1 MQSCV
6 QGEAMPAVTKE
17 QIETLAKIQ
26 LIEIEAGKLKLYLN
40 GVPAQ
45 ISRIDRHLEEFIQGV
60 DSDQAAIE
68 EFNKQYRALEA
79 DLQQN
84 ISKIE
89 KSQEKLRSVKTNKEY
104 QSSLKEIDDIKS
116 ANSSLEDEMLELL
129 DKIEKAEKTL
139 NDRKQNYD
147 EIVDESNQEK
157 DAIQRD
163 AQKREEKLVELESD
177 RVATAAELDAGL
189 LEVFNRVK
197 AKQID
202 RVAIVAVRN
211 AVCLGCNMNI
221 PPQIYNELQR
231 CDSLKYCPSCERI
244 IYWQDQ
250 EERPE

>member
-1 MQSCV
+1 
-6 QGEAMPAVTKE
+6 MPAVTKE
-17 QIETLAKIQ
+17 QIETLARIQ
-26 LIEIEAGKLKLYLN
+26 LIEIEAGKLRKYLK
-40 GVPAQ
+40 GVPAH
-45 ISRIDRHLEEFIQGV
+45 ISGIDRHLEGFIQGV
-60 DSDQAAIE
+60 DNDQAAIE

-84 ISKIE
+84 LSKIE
-89 KSQEKLRSVKTNKEY
+89 KSHEKLRSVKTNKEY

-116 ANSSLEDEMLELL
+116 ANSSLEDEMLEFL
-129 DKIEKAEKTL
+129 DKIEEAEKTL
-139 NDRKQNYD
+139 NDRKQYYN

-157 DAIQRD
+157 EAIQRE
-163 AQKREEKLVELESD
+163 AQEREEKLVELESD
-177 RVATAAELDAGL
+177 RAAIAAELNTGL
-189 LEVFNRVK
+189 LDVFNRVK

-202 RVAIVAVRN
+202 QVAIVAVRN